1 MKHIRDI
8 IIAPI
13 VTEKS
18 THARTKNNAFVF
30 EVGLNANK
38 IEIKHAVEHLF
49 SVHVLEVRTARIE
62 GKTKRLGRSVGK
74 RPDWKKA
81 IVTLREGDNIPIFE
95 S

>member
-8 IIAPI
+8 LVAPI
-13 VTEKS
+13 ITEKAN
-18 THARTKNNAFVF
+18 HQKNRVNAFTF
-30 EVGLNANK
+30 EVDRDANK
-38 IEIKHAVEHLF
+38 IQIKHAVEKLF
-49 SVHVLEVRTARIE
+49 NVHVVEVRTALQH
-62 GKTKRLGRSVGK
+62 GKTKRLGRSVGQ